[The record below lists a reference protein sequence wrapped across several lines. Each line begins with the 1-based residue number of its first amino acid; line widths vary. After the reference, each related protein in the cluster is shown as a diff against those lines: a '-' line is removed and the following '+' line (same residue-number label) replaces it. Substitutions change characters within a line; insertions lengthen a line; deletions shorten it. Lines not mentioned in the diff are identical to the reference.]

1 MNRSPAL
8 INTVKNSYIR
18 KNQLILLYP
27 AMITFDLLLMFV
39 VLIFILISLY
49 WNILGISF
57 TFLIGVITLGVF
69 GILTPSEI
77 ISGFGNEQVAIVIL
91 MLLFSDVIKKTDII
105 EFSFD
110 RLFRRVKTYKGF
122 ISRMAI
128 AVSAFSMFLNN
139 TPLVAV
145 MMPYVNSWTRRNNF
159 APSKFLIPLSYAAIL
174 GGSATLIGTSTNLIV
189 NSMIIDQNIMPGLQK
204 LDLFEFVWVG
214 IPMMI
219 IGWLYL
225 VFFGNRVLPSKTI
238 IEDELSAGREYVV
251 EAKVRNRSHL
261 IGKSVGESGLLDIK
275 GLTLT
280 AIVRNSLTI
289 IDVPNEVILDHGDVL
304 VFKGETHNITEIL
317 STKSGL
323 VVPEVG
329 MLSHLSRANV
339 NEVVV
344 SQNSSLINKS
354 VRDTDFRGKYDAAI
368 IAVHRNGERIEGKP
382 GNVVLKAGDVL
393 LLFAG
398 ENFLKRSKDTFD
410 FYFISRVTEYI
421 NLQWYKTLILIVG
434 TALVITL
441 SAMNII
447 SLFMG
452 LIFMIIISMMLKVTT
467 PRELPHTID
476 YNLALVIVLSLAL
489 GTAMIKSGAAGIVAN
504 GMISV
509 FLPLGKTGVLLGL
522 YLITAILAAYITTK
536 AAVAIVFPVALS
548 VAQVLGV
555 SGTPFVM
562 AVAYA
567 AACTFI
573 TPHGYVTN
581 LMVYGPGGYNFKDF
595 MKAGLPITI
604 VHTIVTVA
612 ILSAIYF

>member
-1 MNRSPAL
+1 
-8 INTVKNSYIR
+8 
-18 KNQLILLYP
+18 
-27 AMITFDLLLMFV
+27 MITFDLLLMFV
-39 VLIFILISLY
+39 VLLFILISLY

-57 TFLIGVITLGVF
+57 TFLIGVITLGIF
-69 GILTPSEI
+69 GILTPTEI
-77 ISGFGNEQVAIVIL
+77 LSGFGNEQVAVVIL

-110 RLFRRVKTYKGF
+110 RLFRKVKTYKGF
-122 ISRMAI
+122 ISRMVL

-145 MMPYVNSWTRRNNF
+145 MMPYVNSWSKRNNM

-189 NSMIIDQNIMPGLQK
+189 NSMVIEQDIMPGLAK
-204 LDLFEFVWVG
+204 LDLFEFAWVG

-219 IGWLYL
+219 IGFLYL
-225 VFFGNRVLPSKTI
+225 VFFGNKLLPSKAT
-238 IEDELSAGREYVV
+238 IEDDLNAGREYVV
-251 EAKVRNRSHL
+251 EAKVRTRSHL
-261 IGKSVGESGLLDIK
+261 IGKSVGESGMLDIK

-280 AIVRNSLTI
+280 AIVRKSITI
-289 IDVPNEVILDHGDVL
+289 LEVPHDVILDQGDVL
-304 VFKGETHNITEIL
+304 VFKGETRNITELL

-344 SQNSSLINKS
+344 SQNSSLTNKS

-368 IAVHRNGERIEGKP
+368 IAVHRNGERLGGKP
-382 GNVVLKAGDVL
+382 GSVVLKAGDVL

-398 ENFLKRSKDTFD
+398 ENFLRRVKDTFD

-441 SAMNII
+441 AAMSII

-452 LIFMIIISMMLKVTT
+452 LILMILISMILKVTT
-467 PRELPHTID
+467 PREIPNSVD

-489 GTAMIKSGAAGIVAN
+489 GTAMIKSGAAEIVAN
-504 GMISV
+504 GVISA
-509 FLPLGKTGVLLGL
+509 FLPLGKTGVLFGV
-522 YLITAILAAYITTK
+522 YIITAILAAYITTK

-548 VAQVLGV
+548 VAQLLGV
-555 SGTPFVM
+555 SGTPFVL

-581 LMVYGPGGYNFKDF
+581 LMVYGPGGYNFRDF
-595 MKAGLPITI
+595 MRAGLPLTI
-604 VHTIVTVA
+604 IYMVVA
-612 ILSAIYF
+612 VLILSAVYF